1 MQLELLAAQRHEE
14 GERAEAA
21 VAAAETKSADY
32 GDGLAHATVLLGDY
46 ARRVEALTVSP
57 GEAAYQHS

>member
-1 MQLELLAAQRHEE
+1 
-14 GERAEAA
+14 
-21 VAAAETKSADY
+21 
-32 GDGLAHATVLLGDY
+32 VLLGDY